1 MFGCFCLWQVSL
13 IRTTVEENKKFAR
26 FIADKLNKSKSKVRV
41 CLPEKGVSAL
51 DAPGMPFWDPE
62 ASGTLVNELQSLIH
76 ANEDRQVYLFVFNKL
91 LVLGIE
97 RLSCLTGQKIFIPHQ

>member
-1 MFGCFCLWQVSL
+1 MSL
-13 IRTTVEENKKFAR
+13 IRTTVEENKRFAR
-26 FIADKLNKSKSKVRV
+26 FIADKLNKSTTSKVRV

-76 ANEDRQVYLFVFNKL
+76 ENEDRQVYLFVFNKL
-91 LVLGIE
+91 STFL
-97 RLSCLTGQKIFIPHQ
+97 RW

>member
-1 MFGCFCLWQVSL
+1 MSL

-26 FIADKLNKSKSKVRV
+26 FIADKLNKSTTSKVRV

-62 ASGTLVNELQSLIH
+62 ASGTLINELQSLIQ
-76 ANEDRQVYLFVFNKL
+76 ANEDRQV
-91 LVLGIE
+91 
-97 RLSCLTGQKIFIPHQ
+97 SFIIQLKTK